1 MEEYN
6 GGPVLV
12 ADGSSFIPKGKVVLP
27 FTFVGFRS
35 TQMWNIDFI
44 VFADD
49 LPYDICLGRRFISL
63 SGLLK
68 PPSGAL
74 PVGFRKIKPNFY
86 RSRMAGWIM
95 MEATRFL
102 VFGTAR

>member
-12 ADGSSFIPKGKVVLP
+12 ADGSSFIPKWKVVLT

-68 PPSGAL
+68 PSGAL
-74 PVGFRKIKPNFY
+74 SVGFRKMKPKFY
-86 RSRMAGWIM
+86 QSRMAGWIM
-95 MEATRFL
+95 MEATCFL
-102 VFGTAR
+102 VFGTVR